1 MKMGKSYADDQLWVN
16 ICISGFLAS
25 GDKIA
30 NKINVKSLKK
40 LKSNLNK
47 LILIN
52 AFDAL
57 KA

>member
-16 ICISGFLAS
+16 IFISGFLAS
-25 GDKIA
+25 SDKIA
-30 NKINVKSLKK
+30 NKINVKILKK

>member
-1 MKMGKSYADDQLWVN
+1 MQMINSELIFALT
-16 ICISGFLAS
+16 CISGFLTS
-25 GDKIA
+25 RDKIA
-30 NKINVKSLKK
+30 NKINVKILKK
-40 LKSNLNK
+40 LKPNLNK